1 MTRDRIIQE
10 NVKSMIEEKVNSK
23 PFDFL
28 FRKTSESYPKSNHI
42 ALELPGTFKKIEPP
56 TVFTLNGR
64 SLQQDLVESVFPDN
78 KTLHHEAT
86 YNLEHMSYPINP
98 EKTEV
103 FYLCKNSTI
112 KKHDKPCIIY
122 MITNIDY
129 KTDEMICK
137 INSEAFSIKII
148 YISQERI
155 DKILNTISKID
166 YSKEEI
172 SEVDF
177 VRLIHCLIFA
187 QKEQAQRVVKKV
199 VEIFIGIKKIKFQH
213 HIDLHQALKTMIKY
227 HFKKMSEQEELL
239 KMITEAMTDEEL
251 EELSTFEYRY
261 NKVKEELQVKDQFI
275 EERDQLLEEN
285 KKTIEKNEKT
295 IVEKEKTIEEKD
307 KEIEKLKALL
317 RGK

>member
-1 MTRDRIIQE
+1 MTRNRIIQE
-10 NVKSMIEEKVNSK
+10 NVNSMIKEKVNSK

-42 ALELPGTFKKIEPP
+42 ALELPGIFKKIESP

-78 KTLHHEAT
+78 RTLHHEAT
-86 YNLEHMSYPINP
+86 YNLEHMSYMINP
-98 EKTEV
+98 EKIEV

-129 KTDEMICK
+129 KTNEIICK
-137 INSEAFSIKII
+137 INGEAFSIKII
-148 YISQERI
+148 YISQEEI

-187 QKEQAQRVVKKV
+187 QKEQAKRVVKKV
-199 VEIFIGIKKIKFQH
+199 IDLFLGIKRIKFQH

-227 HFKKMSEQEELL
+227 HFKNMNEQKELL
-239 KMITEAMTDEEL
+239 RMITEAMTDEEL

-275 EERDQLLEEN
+275 EERDQLLEE
-285 KKTIEKNEKT
+285 
-295 IVEKEKTIEEKD
+295 KD
-307 KEIEKLKALL
+307 REIEKLKDLL
-317 RGK
+317 KDR